1 MAGHEDHLVDSET
14 VGRIARRSEAYLHLA
29 RRLVVDIFG
38 PEAGHD
44 HVQVIATVAAM
55 MATLENAEIT
65 AAAQDK
71 LTALLERD

>member
-1 MAGHEDHLVDSET
+1 MTDHLVDTAAVEH
-14 VGRIARRSEAYLHLA
+14 IARRAEAYLHLA

-44 HVQVIATVAAM
+44 HVQTIAMVASM

-71 LTALLERD
+71 MTRLLEKD